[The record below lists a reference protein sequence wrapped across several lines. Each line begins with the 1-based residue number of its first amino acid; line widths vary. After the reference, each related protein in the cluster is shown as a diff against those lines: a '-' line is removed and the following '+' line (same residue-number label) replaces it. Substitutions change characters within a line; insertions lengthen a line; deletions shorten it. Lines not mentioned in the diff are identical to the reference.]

1 MERLYNIINAIYR
14 EAGTRAMQRSV
25 KLQSESKASRLTFGR
40 GKRTVM
46 LFGAGYSALHL
57 APHLQQMGYQI
68 FATVRDGKKNMW
80 LRRRGIEPIKFTGVM
95 SSDLR
100 AVMRRA
106 QIIISSVPP
115 MRGGGD
121 PILASLPNNY
131 KALAPQLKWAGYLSA
146 TSVYGDRG
154 GNWAFEDELLTPST
168 ARGRARVEAELA
180 WLETGWP
187 VHIFRLAGIYG
198 PRLGSG
204 QSKVTRNP
212 LDRLKGGK
220 ARAVVKDGHITNR
233 VHVDDIVSAV
243 LASMQNP
250 NPTRVYN
257 IADGHPAPPQN
268 VLAFGAKLLSLPPP
282 PEVSVYDS
290 SVSEMARS
298 FYQDNKRIDISRAM
312 TELNW
317 TPQYSSYRHGLLALA
332 QREHPKYVYLA
343 GHVNVPEA
351 SLSRFCEA
359 LPEHIR
365 LTHAETGCL
374 RFEVIQDEKE
384 KSKFHVFEI
393 FKSTA
398 AFEFHQRRGAQTN
411 WAQASKDIS
420 RTYVSAGLPS
430 SP

>member
-1 MERLYNIINAIYR
+1 MERLYNVINAIYR

-25 KLQSESKASRLTFGR
+25 KLQSESKAFHSRFGR
-40 GKRTVM
+40 GKKTAM
-46 LFGAGYSALHL
+46 LFGAGYSALHMV
-57 APHLQQMGYQI
+57 PHLQEMGYQV
-68 FATVRDGKKNMW
+68 FATVRDGKKNGW
-80 LRRRGIEPIKFTGVM
+80 LRRRGIEPIKFRGEM
-95 SSDLR
+95 SADLR

-106 QIIISSVPP
+106 QIMLSSVPP

-121 PILASLPNNY
+121 PILAALPNNY

-154 GNWAFEDELLTPST
+154 GKWAFEDELLRPTT
-168 ARGRARVEAELA
+168 ARGRARIEAELA

-198 PRLGSG
+198 PQYGAG

-212 LDRLKGGK
+212 LDRLKSGK
-220 ARAVVKDGHITNR
+220 ARAVVKEGHITNR
-233 VHVDDIVSAV
+233 VHVDDIVSAL
-243 LASMQNP
+243 LASLQNP

-257 IADGHPAPPQN
+257 IADGRPAPPQN

-282 PEVSVYDS
+282 PEVSVYDP

-312 TELNW
+312 AELNW
-317 TPQYSSYRHGLLALA
+317 APRYSSYRHGLLALA
-332 QREHPKYVYLA
+332 QQEHPKHVYLA

-351 SLSRFCEA
+351 SLSQFREA

-365 LTHAETGCL
+365 LTRAEAGCL
-374 RFEVIQDEKE
+374 RFEVIQDEEE

-398 AFEFHQRRGAQTN
+398 AFKFHQSRGAQTS

-420 RTYVSAGLPS
+420 RNYVSAGLPS